1 MAVVVVGD
9 LKVPAIIETLG
20 SLLGRR
26 PCGEVDEPAADVG
39 AVAIR
44 ALLAVD
50 VVDEANVEI
59 AHVPEHLLL
68 RHPLAPVILAV
79 GVGDVEDHSAL
90 LLLGSHAVV
99 RVDLKT

>member
-1 MAVVVVGD
+1 M
-9 LKVPAIIETLG
+9 
-20 SLLGRR
+20 
-26 PCGEVDEPAADVG
+26 DEPAADVD
-39 AVAIR
+39 AVLVG

-68 RHPLAPVILAV
+68 RHPLAPVIFAV

-90 LLLGSHAVV
+90 LLLGIHVV
-99 RVDLKT
+99 VTCKHL